1 MNSAPYSDL
10 PGGKRTPDDPRA
22 LDEYLDALDDVVFG
36 AIEGDMPALI
46 VCESALRQAAS
57 DLRPETFSES
67 RLHYLERARA
77 ARDALRTQMSWQPTR
92 IIAVL
97 HVIAVLIGDFA

>member
-1 MNSAPYSDL
+1 MNSAPSPDL
-10 PGGKRTPDDPRA
+10 PAGKGTPADPCG

-36 AIEGDMPALI
+36 AIEGDLPALI

-57 DLRPETFSES
+57 DLRPETFAES

-77 ARDALRTQMSWQPTR
+77 ARDALRSQLSWQPTR